1 MGITSFYFLCF
12 FALVL
17 IAYYTVP
24 LLFKKRGQWV
34 VLLFASIIFY
44 LFSVNGNY
52 VQIVFPLAASFT
64 TWGLLKLLAC
74 TEEKELLKRRLIHAA
89 ELVVLLGIL
98 IVFKFYKFITGGVIT
113 PPTGLSFYTFILLGY
128 FIEVYNGI
136 GVRRD
141 SLLETT
147 LIGMFFPLV
156 VQGPIIKTREHSG
169 QLFEYHK
176 ADFKNLTF
184 GAQRMLWGFF
194 KMLVISQRLRTI
206 VDEIYAVDAEYTG
219 AYIWLGTVCFAFEL
233 YTNFSGGIDI
243 VIGLSEMLGIIL
255 PENFTTPFFA
265 KNISEYWRR
274 WHATLG
280 IWMKDNVFYPLLR
293 TKMIMGLGK
302 KLKKVF
308 GKKKGKQLTTY
319 VAMFILWFSVGLW
332 HGGEATFVIGSGLL
346 HWAYIVL
353 GEVTLPFFTWIFEKK
368 MHINLQSKFANG
380 FRVVRTFFFVCIG
393 DLFFRSKSI
402 SHALGLL
409 KRSVSA
415 FNPQIFI
422 DGSLLNLGL
431 SIYEWGVLLVSLA
444 VLITVSTIQYRMEL
458 SRDGKITGSR
468 FEGYSNIREYIASR
482 KLVIRWLVYF
492 ALFFTVLLLAE
503 YGPGFN
509 PADSIYDDF

>member
-1 MGITSFYFLCF
+1 MSITSFSFLCF
-12 FALVL
+12 VALVL
-17 IAYYTVP
+17 IAYYAVP

-34 VLLFASIIFY
+34 VLLIASIIFY
-44 LFSVNGNY
+44 LFSVKGDY
-52 VQIVFPLAASFT
+52 VQIVFPLVASFV
-64 TWGLLKLLAC
+64 TWGLLKLLAG
-74 TEEKELLKRRLIHAA
+74 TGEEELVKRRLILAA
-89 ELVVLLGIL
+89 ELAVLLGIL
-98 IVFKFYKFITGGVIT
+98 IVFKFYKFITGGDVI

-141 SLLETT
+141 SFLQTT
-147 LIGMFFPLV
+147 LVGMFFPLM
-156 VQGPIIKTREHSG
+156 VQGPIIKTRDHSD
-169 QLFEYHK
+169 QFFEYHK
-176 ADFKNLTF
+176 PDYKNLTF

-194 KMLVISQRLRTI
+194 KWLVISQRLKII
-206 VDEIYAVDAEYTG
+206 VDEIYNNNAQYPG
-219 AYIWLGTVCFAFEL
+219 AYIWLGTVCFAFQL

-243 VIGLSEMLGIIL
+243 VIGLAEMLGIIL

-302 KLKKVF
+302 KLKNVF
-308 GKKKGKQLTTY
+308 GKKKGKQITTY

-332 HGGEATFVIGSGLL
+332 HGGAATFVIGSGLL

-353 GEVTLPFFTWIFEKK
+353 GEVTLPFFTWLFEKK
-368 MHINLQSKFANG
+368 LHINMQSKFANG

-393 DLFFRSKSI
+393 DLFFRSKNI
-402 SHALGLL
+402 PHALSLL
-409 KRSVSA
+409 KGSVSS
-415 FNPQIFI
+415 FNPQIFV
-422 DGSLLNLGL
+422 DGSLLKLGL
-431 SIYEWGVLLVSLA
+431 SIYEWGILLVTMA
-444 VLITVSTIQYRMEL
+444 VFITVSVIQYRMEL

-468 FEGYSNIREYIASR
+468 FEGYSNIREYIASK
-482 KLVIRWLVYF
+482 KLVIRWIVYL
-492 ALFFTVLLLAE
+492 ALFFMVLLLAE

>member
-1 MGITSFYFLCF
+1 MSITSFSFLCF
-12 FALVL
+12 VALVL
-17 IAYYTVP
+17 IAYYAVP

-34 VLLFASIIFY
+34 VLLISSIIFY
-44 LFSVNGNY
+44 LFSVKGDY
-52 VQIVFPLAASFT
+52 VQIVFPLVASFV
-64 TWGLLKLLAC
+64 TWGLLKLLAG
-74 TEEKELLKRRLIHAA
+74 TGEEELVKRRLILAA
-89 ELVVLLGIL
+89 ELAVLLGIL
-98 IVFKFYKFITGGVIT
+98 IVFKFYKFITGGDVI

-141 SLLETT
+141 SFLQTT
-147 LIGMFFPLV
+147 LVGMFFPLM
-156 VQGPIIKTREHSG
+156 VQGPIIKTREHSD
-169 QLFEYHK
+169 QFFEYHK
-176 ADFKNLTF
+176 PDYKNLTF

-194 KMLVISQRLRTI
+194 KWLVISQRLKII
-206 VDEIYAVDAEYTG
+206 VDEIYNNNAQYPG
-219 AYIWLGTVCFAFEL
+219 AYIWLGTVCFAFQL

-243 VIGLSEMLGIIL
+243 VIGLAEMLGIIL

-302 KLKKVF
+302 KLKNVF
-308 GKKKGKQLTTY
+308 GKKKGKQITTY

-332 HGGEATFVIGSGLL
+332 HGGAATFVIGSGLL

-353 GEVTLPFFTWIFEKK
+353 GEVTLPFFTWLFEKK
-368 MHINLQSKFANG
+368 LHINMQSKFANG
-380 FRVVRTFFFVCIG
+380 FRVMRTFFFVCIG
-393 DLFFRSKSI
+393 DLFFRSKNI
-402 SHALGLL
+402 PHALSLL
-409 KRSVSA
+409 KGSVSS
-415 FNPQIFI
+415 FNPQIFV

-431 SIYEWGVLLVSLA
+431 SIYEWGILLVTMA
-444 VLITVSTIQYRMEL
+444 VFITVSVIQYRMEL
-458 SRDGKITGSR
+458 SRDGKITGSS
-468 FEGYSNIREYIASR
+468 FEGYSNIREYIASK
-482 KLVIRWLVYF
+482 KLVIRWIVYL

>member
-1 MGITSFYFLCF
+1 
-12 FALVL
+12 
-17 IAYYTVP
+17 
-24 LLFKKRGQWV
+24 
-34 VLLFASIIFY
+34 
-44 LFSVNGNY
+44 
-52 VQIVFPLAASFT
+52 
-64 TWGLLKLLAC
+64 
-74 TEEKELLKRRLIHAA
+74 
-89 ELVVLLGIL
+89 
-98 IVFKFYKFITGGVIT
+98 
-113 PPTGLSFYTFILLGY
+113 
-128 FIEVYNGI
+128 
-136 GVRRD
+136 
-141 SLLETT
+141 
-147 LIGMFFPLV
+147 
-156 VQGPIIKTREHSG
+156 
-169 QLFEYHK
+169 
-176 ADFKNLTF
+176 
-184 GAQRMLWGFF
+184 
-194 KMLVISQRLRTI
+194 
-206 VDEIYAVDAEYTG
+206 
-219 AYIWLGTVCFAFEL
+219 
-233 YTNFSGGIDI
+233 
-243 VIGLSEMLGIIL
+243 
-255 PENFTTPFFA
+255 
-265 KNISEYWRR
+265 
-274 WHATLG
+274 
-280 IWMKDNVFYPLLR
+280 
-293 TKMIMGLGK
+293 MIMGLGK
-302 KLKKVF
+302 TLKKVF

-402 SHALGLL
+402 PHALGLL
-409 KRSVSA
+409 KRSVST

-468 FEGYSNIREYIASR
+468 FEGYSSLREYIASK
-482 KLVIRWLVYF
+482 KLVIRWIVYL

>member
-1 MGITSFYFLCF
+1 MSLTSFYFLCF
-12 FALVL
+12 VALVL

-34 VLLFASIIFY
+34 VLLTASIIFY
-44 LFSVNGNY
+44 LFSTKGDY
-52 VQIVFPLAASFT
+52 VQIVFPLIASFT
-64 TWGLLKLLAC
+64 TWGLLKLLAK
-74 TEEKELLKRRLIHAA
+74 TGEEEFVKRRLILGL
-89 ELVVLLGIL
+89 ELLVLLGIL
-98 IVFKFYKFITGGVIT
+98 IVFKFYKFMTGGEVA
-113 PPTGLSFYTFILLGY
+113 PPAGLSFYTFILLGY

-141 SLLETT
+141 SLLKTT
-147 LIGMFFPLV
+147 LIGTFFPLT
-156 VQGPIIKTREHSG
+156 VQGPIIKTREHSD
-169 QLFEYHK
+169 QFFEYHK
-176 ADFKNLTF
+176 PDYKNITF

-194 KMLVISQRLRTI
+194 KMLVISQRLKTI
-206 VDEIYAVDAEYTG
+206 VDEIYGNNAQYPG
-219 AYIWLGTVCFAFEL
+219 AYIWLGTVCFAFQL

-243 VIGLSEMLGIIL
+243 VIGLSQMLGIIL

-302 KLKKVF
+302 KLKNVF
-308 GKKKGKQLTTY
+308 GKKKGKQITNY

-332 HGGEATFVIGSGLL
+332 HGGAATFVIGSGLL

-353 GEVTLPFFTWIFEKK
+353 GEVTLPLFTWLFEKK
-368 MHINLQSKFANG
+368 LHINMQSRFANG

-393 DLFFRSKSI
+393 DLFFRAKDI
-402 SHALGLL
+402 PHALSLL
-409 KRSVSA
+409 KGSVSA
-415 FNPQIFI
+415 FNPGIFV

-431 SIYEWGVLLVSLA
+431 NIYEWGILLVSMA

-458 SRDGKITGSR
+458 ANDGKITGSR
-468 FEGYSNIREYIASR
+468 FEGYSNLREYIASK
-482 KLVIRWLVYF
+482 KLVIRWIVYLAFLF
-492 ALFFTVLLLAE
+492 AVLLLAE

>member
-1 MGITSFYFLCF
+1 
-12 FALVL
+12 
-17 IAYYTVP
+17 
-24 LLFKKRGQWV
+24 
-34 VLLFASIIFY
+34 
-44 LFSVNGNY
+44 
-52 VQIVFPLAASFT
+52 
-64 TWGLLKLLAC
+64 
-74 TEEKELLKRRLIHAA
+74 
-89 ELVVLLGIL
+89 
-98 IVFKFYKFITGGVIT
+98 
-113 PPTGLSFYTFILLGY
+113 
-128 FIEVYNGI
+128 
-136 GVRRD
+136 
-141 SLLETT
+141 
-147 LIGMFFPLV
+147 
-156 VQGPIIKTREHSG
+156 
-169 QLFEYHK
+169 
-176 ADFKNLTF
+176 
-184 GAQRMLWGFF
+184 
-194 KMLVISQRLRTI
+194 MLVISQRLHTI

-402 SHALGLL
+402 PHALGLL

-444 VLITVSTIQYRMEL
+444 VLITVSTIQYSYEL
-458 SRDGKITGSR
+458 QSFEERYGICHDGYACKES
-468 FEGYSNIREYIASR
+468 
-482 KLVIRWLVYF
+482 K
-492 ALFFTVLLLAE
+492 
-503 YGPGFN
+503 
-509 PADSIYDDF
+509 

>member
-1 MGITSFYFLCF
+1 MSITSFYFLCF

-34 VLLFASIIFY
+34 VLLISSIIFY
-44 LFSVNGNY
+44 LFSVKGDY
-52 VQIVFPLAASFT
+52 VQIVFPLVASFV
-64 TWGLLKLLAC
+64 TWGLLKLLAG
-74 TEEKELLKRRLIHAA
+74 TGEEELVKRRLILAA
-89 ELVVLLGIL
+89 ELAVLLGIL
-98 IVFKFYKFITGGVIT
+98 IVFKFYKFITGGDVI

-141 SLLETT
+141 SFLQTT
-147 LIGMFFPLV
+147 LVGMFFPLM
-156 VQGPIIKTREHSG
+156 VQGPIIKTREHSD
-169 QLFEYHK
+169 QFFEYHK
-176 ADFKNLTF
+176 PDYKNLTF

-194 KMLVISQRLRTI
+194 KWLVISQRLKII
-206 VDEIYAVDAEYTG
+206 VDEIYNNNAQYPG
-219 AYIWLGTVCFAFEL
+219 AYIWLGTVCFAFQL

-243 VIGLSEMLGIIL
+243 VIGLAEMLGIIL

-302 KLKKVF
+302 KLKNVF
-308 GKKKGKQLTTY
+308 GKKKGKQITTY

-332 HGGEATFVIGSGLL
+332 HGGAATFVIGSGLL

-353 GEVTLPFFTWIFEKK
+353 GEVTLPFFTWLFEKK
-368 MHINLQSKFANG
+368 LHINMQSRFANG

-393 DLFFRSKSI
+393 DLFFRSKNI
-402 SHALGLL
+402 PHALSLL
-409 KRSVSA
+409 KGSVSS
-415 FNPQIFI
+415 FNPQIFV

-431 SIYEWGVLLVSLA
+431 SIYEWGILLVTMA
-444 VLITVSTIQYRMEL
+444 VFITVSVIQYRMEL

-468 FEGYSNIREYIASR
+468 FEGYSNIREYIASK
-482 KLVIRWLVYF
+482 KLVIRWIVYL
-492 ALFFTVLLLAE
+492 ALFFMVLLLAE